1 MTQANAPSLATDT
14 PEALPAGMRVAEFEV
29 RRVLGSGG
37 FGIVYLAW
45 DHALEREVALKEYMP
60 GTLAGRGT
68 GLQVSVRSKATADTF
83 ALGLRSFINEARLLA
98 RFDHPSLVKV
108 YRFWEDNGT
117 AYMVMPR
124 YLGRTLRQ
132 ARHAMVVPP
141 GDAVC
146 RRVLDAL
153 LSALEVLHREGVYH
167 RDIAP
172 DNILLGDDGLP
183 VLLDFGAARRV
194 LGDQTQALTSIMK
207 PHYAPLEQYADSSA
221 MRQGPWTDLYALGG
235 TMYYLITGEVPMAA
249 ASRALH
255 DDQPRLAA
263 QGARGCSQGLLAA
276 IDWMLA
282 LRPPERPQSV
292 HMLRDVLEG
301 RITMP
306 GRSAADKTAPGVASR
321 EARTVPPM
329 LRTDFD
335 FSAEPVPEAAFAAGA
350 AQPDGLANGSSS
362 SNSGTPGPQMP
373 SSAVEHLHETT
384 VLQAHGAAPAAP
396 PLAAPVTAPP
406 ITAPPITVPLE
417 AMAAAAWPQP
427 LGAPPARRTRATAA
441 RLLGALLLINL
452 LAWWWFTRSSAPP
465 PASAV
470 QAEASQRTAPPD
482 KAATAAVPVPAP
494 PTAALVVAPAA
505 DTSGSETVLS
515 IMPARVATPRAAL
528 PSNTEPRAATSAA
541 VAPDTTLSAKMNEP
555 SLPQARPRSGA
566 DPAAKPVLAAA
577 AQSAVPGPRELCG
590 ERNFLSMLICVK
602 RECEQ
607 PALRG
612 HPECVKMRQQE
623 ESQRDRRQ

>member
-1 MTQANAPSLATDT
+1 MTQADAPTHASDA
-14 PEALPAGMRVAEFEV
+14 PEALPAGTRVAEFEV

-60 GTLAGRGT
+60 GTLAGRGA
-68 GLQVSVRSKATADTF
+68 GLLVSVRSKATADTF
-83 ALGLRSFINEARLLA
+83 ALGMRSFINEARLLA

-141 GDAVC
+141 GDAAC

-235 TMYYLITGEVPMAA
+235 TMYYLITGQVPMAA

-255 DDQPRLAA
+255 DDQPRLAV
-263 QGARGCSQGLLAA
+263 QGARSCSHGLLAA

-301 RITMP
+301 RITLP
-306 GRSAADKTAPGVASR
+306 GRSAADKTAPGVA
-321 EARTVPPM
+321 ARQAHTVPSVP
-329 LRTDFD
+329 RTDID
-335 FSAEPVPEAAFAAGA
+335 LNDDL
-350 AQPDGLANGSSS
+350 PDGLEPSGASSGVAE
-362 SNSGTPGPQMP
+362 NLPQ
-373 SSAVEHLHETT
+373 SSASDHPHEAT
-384 VLQAHGAAPAAP
+384 VLQAHAGVAAAPGAAVMNAP
-396 PLAAPVTAPP
+396 PTLPPSTLPPPPRSPSTAPP
-406 ITAPPITVPLE
+406 T
-417 AMAAAAWPQP
+417 
-427 LGAPPARRTRATAA
+427 RRASVTAA
-441 RLLGALLLINL
+441 RVLGSLVVLNL
-452 LAWWWFTRSSAPP
+452 LAWWWFTQPAAPTSAPSIQAESSPP
-465 PASAV
+465 PA
-470 QAEASQRTAPPD
+470 R
-482 KAATAAVPVPAP
+482 
-494 PTAALVVAPAA
+494 A
-505 DTSGSETVLS
+505 DTSKGSTAPT
-515 IMPARVATPRAAL
+515 PA
-528 PSNTEPRAATSAA
+528 
-541 VAPDTTLSAKMNEP
+541 
-555 SLPQARPRSGA
+555 
-566 DPAAKPVLAAA
+566 
-577 AQSAVPGPRELCG
+577 
-590 ERNFLSMLICVK
+590 
-602 RECEQ
+602 
-607 PALRG
+607 
-612 HPECVKMRQQE
+612 
-623 ESQRDRRQ
+623 